1 MKTLVDGVKKFQSE
15 VFAAKKDL
23 FQRWPWARTLVRSL
37 SPVRIHGSI
46 PAY

>member
-1 MKTLVDGVKKFQSE
+1 MKTLVDGVIKFQSE

-23 FQRWPWARTLVRSL
+23 FQRLALARTLERSL

-46 PAY
+46 RAY